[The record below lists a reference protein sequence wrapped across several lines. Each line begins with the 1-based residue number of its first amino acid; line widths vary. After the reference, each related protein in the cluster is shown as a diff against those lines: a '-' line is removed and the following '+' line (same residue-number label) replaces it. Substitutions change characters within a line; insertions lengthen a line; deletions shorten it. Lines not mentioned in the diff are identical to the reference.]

1 MRTRVIS
8 AIVMIALGGV
18 LIYFGGI
25 YFGAAIFLCSVIGLF
40 EFYRAFRGKGYK
52 PVQVIGYLYTLLIPA
67 AVFLRPSH
75 ALDVPVKGTN
85 LFPVFQLLVM
95 LLLLTLTVVAHKKV
109 TPMDCAVTL
118 FGAFYV
124 PFLFSFFVLIRNMG
138 DGADGLALFIIGIL
152 GSVAADTTALF
163 TGLLWGKKKLIPE
176 ISPKKTVAGCIGSFA
191 GSAIA
196 VTVYG
201 LILHYT
207 NAMSHPIPVLHFAI
221 LGLLMGGSSQIGD
234 LSASAIKRYCG
245 IKDFG
250 RLIPGHGGILD
261 RFDSMLFNVPIVY
274 CYIQLFKALA
284 G

>member
-8 AIVMIALGGV
+8 AIVMIAAGGV
-18 LIYFGGI
+18 LIYFGDI

-40 EFYRAFRGKGYK
+40 EFYRAFKGKGYR
-52 PVQVIGYLYTLLIPA
+52 PVQIIGYLYTLLIPA
-67 AVFLRPSH
+67 AIFLNPSH

-118 FGAFYV
+118 MGAFYV
-124 PFLFSFFVLIRNMG
+124 PFLFSFFVLIRDM
-138 DGADGLALFIIGIL
+138 DDGLALFLIGIL
-152 GSVAADTTALF
+152 GSVAADTVALF
-163 TGLLWGKKKLIPE
+163 SGILWGRKKLIPD
-176 ISPKKTVAGCIGSFA
+176 ISPKKTVAGSIGSFV
-191 GSAIA
+191 GSTLA
-196 VTVYG
+196 VTIYG

-207 NAMSHPIPVLHFAI
+207 KAMIHPVPVLHFAL

-250 RLIPGHGGILD
+250 KLIPGHGGILD